1 MRKAVKQ
8 IVLLAVLCLSLVALT
23 LCVSAETYAGECGD
37 NLTYT
42 LDTDA
47 GTLNIVGMGAMTDW
61 EEAPWYWAHESI
73 HAVTIADG
81 VTSIGECAFADC
93 TNLTSITIPNS
104 VISIGRYAFHGC
116 WSLSGIQL
124 PNRLQSIKFWAFREC
139 HSLTSV
145 KIPSTVTNIGE
156 GAFSDCYSLTS
167 ICVDADNQNYCSEGN
182 VLFDKAK
189 TVLIFAAKG
198 ISGLYTVPKGTTIIA
213 GEAFSHC
220 RKLTGIA
227 MPGSVTSI
235 GNYAFSDCTN
245 LASVT
250 IPSSVKSI
258 GDGAFS
264 YCSGLTNIT
273 ISEGVT
279 SIGGKYMKSVV

>member
-104 VISIGRYAFHGC
+104 VMHSTAVGVCPAYSCRIVCRALNSGRFA
-116 WSLSGIQL
+116 S
-124 PNRLQSIKFWAFREC
+124 A
-139 HSLTSV
+139 
-145 KIPSTVTNIGE
+145 TV
-156 GAFSDCYSLTS
+156 
-167 ICVDADNQNYCSEGN
+167 
-182 VLFDKAK
+182 
-189 TVLIFAAKG
+189 
-198 ISGLYTVPKGTTIIA
+198 
-213 GEAFSHC
+213 
-220 RKLTGIA
+220 
-227 MPGSVTSI
+227 
-235 GNYAFSDCTN
+235 
-245 LASVT
+245 
-250 IPSSVKSI
+250 
-258 GDGAFS
+258 
-264 YCSGLTNIT
+264 
-273 ISEGVT
+273 
-279 SIGGKYMKSVV
+279 

>member
-104 VISIGRYAFHGC
+104 VTSNGDYAFYGC
-116 WSLSGIQL
+116 SG
-124 PNRLQSIKFWAFREC
+124 
-139 HSLTSV
+139 
-145 KIPSTVTNIGE
+145 
-156 GAFSDCYSLTS
+156 LTS
-167 ICVDADNQNYCSEGN
+167 I
-182 VLFDKAK
+182 
-189 TVLIFAAKG
+189 
-198 ISGLYTVPKGTTIIA
+198 TI
-213 GEAFSHC
+213 
-220 RKLTGIA
+220 
-227 MPGSVTSI
+227 PGSVTSI
-235 GNYAFSDCTN
+235 NR
-245 LASVT
+245 
-250 IPSSVKSI
+250 
-258 GDGAFS
+258 GAFTN
-264 YCSGLTNIT
+264 CSEL
-273 ISEGVT
+273 T
-279 SIGGKYMKSVV
+279 SITFKGTMAQWNEIQKANCWNNNTGSYIIHCTDGDIEKA